1 MWISH
6 GSVRVPV
13 LTVVRVKFRMLSAT
27 AVVLSV
33 VLGASGCAAASPVAV
48 PTETPAFA
56 TDEEAFAA
64 AEQTYRAYV
73 DALNQVDLS
82 DPATFEP
89 VYALTTGEANAGA
102 REAFSGMHA
111 EGLTVAGAS
120 RVSLVSVSP
129 DGLGLQLDACVDVSK
144 VTLTN
149 PSGVS
154 VVEPNRSDIQSIRLN
169 FEPAE
174 QSSTGV
180 LISYIDGRE
189 DGPACEG

>member
-1 MWISH
+1 M
-6 GSVRVPV
+6 
-13 LTVVRVKFRMLSAT
+13 KFRMLSAT

-89 VYALTTGEANAGA
+89 VYALTTGEANAGS
-102 REAFSGMHA
+102 REEFSQMHA
-111 EGLTVAGAS
+111 EGLTVAGS
-120 RVSLVSVSP
+120 TSIDLIDLHGERPIEVDVCLRVS
-129 DGLGLQLDACVDVSK
+129 D

-149 PSGVS
+149 PSGKS
-154 VVEPNRSDIQSIRLN
+154 VVAPDRPDVQMMRVR
-169 FEPAE
+169 FAPGDTR
-174 QSSTGV
+174 TGL
-180 LISYIDGRE
+180 LIDLFTGRRDGQ
-189 DGPACEG
+189 ACES